1 MRLPPVSNN
10 QEHYEGSIMISTRR
24 VSDEMVNL
32 SLWYQHLAVRSL
44 SESLE
49 ILLMAGDVEEDL
61 ERETIQMDKIWS

>member
-1 MRLPPVSNN
+1 
-10 QEHYEGSIMISTRR
+10 
-24 VSDEMVNL
+24 MVNL